1 MKLGFWLAN
10 ACTAMNLVC
19 GLISLELAVEGQY
32 SLAVLA
38 VLGSMIFDALD
49 GKVARLFSASG
60 SDFGK
65 ELDSLCDVVSF
76 GVAPA
81 FLLYRML
88 LQQMGLAGML
98 VGITFAVCGALRLA
112 RFNTNVS
119 IPGKGFTGMP
129 ITGAGGIL
137 AATALHWQWLTAW
150 GMAAFTLLL
159 AFLMVSR
166 IRYPDLKAVPF
177 LKRPAGILLSILAHC
192 SVLLLCSGVAF
203 FAAHALYL
211 QWFSLHISGK
221 QKSNYL
227 GAMFR
232 CVWIG
237 ANEI

>member
-19 GLISLELAVEGQY
+19 GLVSLELAVEGNY
-32 SLAVLA
+32 TLAVLA

-49 GKVARLFSASG
+49 GKVARMFSAAG

-81 FLLYRML
+81 FLIYRML
-88 LQQMGLAGML
+88 LHQMGFVGML

-119 IPGKGFTGMP
+119 MPGKGFTGMP

-137 AATALHWQWLTAW
+137 AATALHWQLLTAW

-177 LKRPAGILLSILAHC
+177 LKKPAGILFSILAIAVFC
-192 SVLLLCSGVAF
+192 YFALEWLFLPLMLYTFSGF
-203 FAAHALYL
+203 LYTYTENRKATT
-211 QWFSLHISGK
+211 QARI
-221 QKSNYL
+221 
-227 GAMFR
+227 
-232 CVWIG
+232 
-237 ANEI
+237 